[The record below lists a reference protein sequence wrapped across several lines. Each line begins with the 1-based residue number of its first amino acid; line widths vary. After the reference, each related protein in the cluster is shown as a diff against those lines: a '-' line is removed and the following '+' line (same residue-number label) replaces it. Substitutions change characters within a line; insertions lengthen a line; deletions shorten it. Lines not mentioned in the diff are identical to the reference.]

1 MITKEITEKEAE
13 KRAELFEKYQA
24 GTENMDAIMDCRE
37 IYLWAFKACADWMQK
52 KMDKRRCDNCK
63 NGQPS
68 SLSEG
73 IIFCGVLD
81 YRFNPDFYCK
91 YWEAKNNDK

>member
-1 MITKEITEKEAE
+1 MITKEMIEKKAREYASIPLPWEDEDSSSLCDFIAGANCVLNEIE
-13 KRAELFEKYQA
+13 KQ
-24 GTENMDAIMDCRE
+24 
-37 IYLWAFKACADWMQK
+37 
-52 KMDKRRCDNCK
+52 RCDNCK

-91 YWEAKNNDK
+91 YWEAKNNEKE